1 MTATNG
7 HAVKSTED
15 KSYPALKCEQNGHTF
30 YVTTIPVADL
40 FPWTF
45 VISRA
50 DDPSQGFQRV
60 CDEKR
65 ATEISEYLTAA
76 DKSIAQTITLS
87 AQARAKLTY
96 NRSSKTISFDR
107 VKKAFT
113 ILDGQHRLLGFAKCP
128 KPLRVPVA
136 IYEEL
141 PRSTEAALF
150 IDVNTKS
157 RPVPATLLADIKL
170 LANIE
175 SAREAILRDLYD
187 RLSSDEKSPLHGRT
201 SAAVSAPGKLTRV
214 AFNRALGPA
223 LAGGTL
229 AQLDAEGRFKMLKNF
244 LSAVQAELHDKELL
258 FKPSY
263 LSALGEILDD
273 VAKESVLANGDLKP
287 ASLQVA
293 FRPVARLD
301 LTSEGL
307 GARPTKKLITG
318 AMRAAMREPTQ
329 VSKEML

>member
-7 HAVKSTED
+7 HAAKLTED
-15 KSYPALKCEQNGHTF
+15 KSYPALKCEQNGHIF
-30 YVTTIPVADL
+30 YVTTIPIADL
-40 FPWTF
+40 FPWAF
-45 VISRA
+45 VVSRA

-65 ATEISEYLTAA
+65 ADEISEYLTAP

-87 AQARAKLTY
+87 AQSRAKLTY
-96 NRSSKTISFDR
+96 NRSSKTISFER
-107 VKKAFT
+107 VKKAFMV
-113 ILDGQHRLLGFAKCP
+113 LDGQHRLYGFSKCAKQ
-128 KPLRVPVA
+128 LRVPVA

-150 IDVNTKS
+150 IDINTKS

-187 RLSSDEKSPLHGRT
+187 RLSSDEKSPLYGRT
-201 SAAVSAPGKLTRV
+201 SAAVASPGKLTRV
-214 AFNRALGPA
+214 AFNRAMGPA

-229 AQLDAEGRFKMLKNF
+229 AQLDAEGRFKLLRNF
-244 LSAVQAELHDKELL
+244 LNAVQAELHDKELL

-263 LSALGEILDD
+263 LSALGGILDD
-273 VAKESVLANGDLKP
+273 VAKESVLSHGDLKP
-287 ASLQVA
+287 ASLQFA
-293 FRPVARLD
+293 FRPVAKLD
-301 LTSEGL
+301 LSASGL
-307 GARPTKKLITG
+307 GARPTKKLIAG
-318 AMRAAMREPTQ
+318 AMRTAMREPAQ